1 VNFITKSIWRLFG
14 YAIAEESLGRRP
26 SSTVLPS
33 PDRELNIRDR
43 QKAISRMRELSHDFS
58 LVKWALKK
66 HVDFVAKYL
75 FQSRTGNEAL
85 DNQIEKIIS
94 TWSERGNCE
103 VTNRHTLS
111 RLLRII
117 EICRTIDGDVGILK
131 LADGRIQ
138 VIEGDR
144 IRNRNQYNENQK
156 NWKHGVL
163 TDDYNAAVSYAI
175 HRRRTNGDFIFE
187 RFVSAEHLI
196 LHGYFERYDQVRGIG
211 LLTTAANTFRD
222 VYESFDYALAKAKA
236 MQLFGLKFKRS
247 SEEEALG
254 SAEDQKK
261 RFEERKLAL
270 KGKAS
275 YMIELM
281 PDEDMSVIESGTP
294 STQFQ
299 DYTKLMIMVALKSL
313 DICYSMFDEAHTN
326 FYGSRAGITQY
337 VESCKSKRE
346 DNQNLLKEL
355 TRWKLANEI
364 IAGRLTLPDGM
375 TVNDLVF
382 EWTPAGLP
390 WWRPDEEA
398 RGLMTTIQNGFDS
411 YSGVNRSLGR
421 EFRDIMRER
430 HADEEFAR
438 SLGITLPT
446 MIPQKSLNINT

>member
-1 VNFITKSIWRLFG
+1 
-14 YAIAEESLGRRP
+14 
-26 SSTVLPS
+26 
-33 PDRELNIRDR
+33 
-43 QKAISRMRELSHDFS
+43 M
-58 LVKWALKK
+58 
-66 HVDFVAKYL
+66 
-75 FQSRTGNEAL
+75 
-85 DNQIEKIIS
+85 
-94 TWSERGNCE
+94 
-103 VTNRHTLS
+103 
-111 RLLRII
+111 
-117 EICRTIDGDVGILK
+117 
-131 LADGRIQ
+131 
-138 VIEGDR
+138 
-144 IRNRNQYNENQK
+144 
-156 NWKHGVL
+156 
-163 TDDYNAAVSYAI
+163 
-175 HRRRTNGDFIFE
+175 
-187 RFVSAEHLI
+187 I

-247 SEEEALG
+247 SDEEALG
-254 SAEDQKK
+254 SEEEQKK

-281 PDEDMSVIESGTP
+281 PNEDMDVIESGTP

-299 DYTKLMIMVALKSL
+299 EYTKLMIMVALKSL

-355 TRWKLANEI
+355 TRWKLANEV
-364 IAGRLTLPDGM
+364 IAGHLTLSEGM
-375 TVNDLVF
+375 TVKDLAF

-446 MIPQKSLNINT
+446 MIQQKSLNINT